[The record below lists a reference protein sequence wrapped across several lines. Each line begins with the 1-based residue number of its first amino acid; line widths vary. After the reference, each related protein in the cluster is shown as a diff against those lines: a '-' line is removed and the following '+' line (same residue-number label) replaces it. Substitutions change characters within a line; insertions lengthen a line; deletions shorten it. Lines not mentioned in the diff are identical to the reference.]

1 MRKTKEILIPG
12 APQSVSNR
20 DGGKRYLITEMSAR
34 AAEDWVV
41 RAFLAINAAG
51 IDISDQARAA
61 GAASVISEGMAGFM
75 RMKPADAMPLLDEM
89 MTCVQ
94 IFDATHGQYRNL
106 DFDDDIEEIATRFQ
120 LRGEVIELHT
130 GFPVTAALS
139 TLGAAV
145 KRSMASPVTSTFPS
159 TSEPSSAAG

>member
-1 MRKTKEILIPG
+1 MRKTKDIAIPG
-12 APQSVSNR
+12 APQGTSNR
-20 DGGKRYLITEMSAR
+20 DGGKKYRITEMSAR

-51 IDISDQARAA
+51 VDISDEARAA
-61 GAASVISEGMAGFM
+61 GAASVISEGMAGFL
-75 RMKPADAMPLLDEM
+75 RMKPADAIPLLDEM
-89 MTCVQ
+89 MACVQ
-94 IFDATHGQYRNL
+94 VLDLTHGRYRDL
-106 DFDDDIEEIATRFQ
+106 DLDDDIEEVATRFQ

-145 KRSMASPVTSTFPS
+145 KRSMASPAMSTSPS
-159 TSEPSSAAG
+159 MSEPSSAAD